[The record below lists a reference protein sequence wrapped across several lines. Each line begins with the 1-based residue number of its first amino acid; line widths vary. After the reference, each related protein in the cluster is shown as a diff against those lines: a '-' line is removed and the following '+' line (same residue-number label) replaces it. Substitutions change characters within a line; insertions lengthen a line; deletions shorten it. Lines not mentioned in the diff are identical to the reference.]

1 MSNGAPGTDRD
12 TALVADFVR
21 RLRRVALHPLAI
33 QELDHGLPGLPPMP
47 GDLLR
52 HLMTVPTEQVR
63 NEDGTVTLRTPLPDE
78 VQFESLATRL
88 RPLTLARDR
97 LHWTKALDALEKIT
111 GQVDA
116 LLSRSTAQI
125 RAEWTIATDRTSRA
139 RAFFT
144 GYQAQDDA
152 AVAMDLTDID
162 LAYAWLYQ
170 DVAHG
175 DEVSTGLFGILERYQ
190 AAVSVFSHIAVVAIE
205 TLHYID
211 ALAELGSIAL
221 PIGTFSDAVVV
232 TATEHTMTGSIIETE
247 IGNDLS
253 DPTLADQLPDE
264 LRPAFALAQRM
275 VQGRADDPQ
284 SEAVAMT
291 VRDS

>member
-1 MSNGAPGTDRD
+1 
-12 TALVADFVR
+12 
-21 RLRRVALHPLAI
+21 
-33 QELDHGLPGLPPMP
+33 
-47 GDLLR
+47 
-52 HLMTVPTEQVR
+52 
-63 NEDGTVTLRTPLPDE
+63 
-78 VQFESLATRL
+78 
-88 RPLTLARDR
+88 
-97 LHWTKALDALEKIT
+97 
-111 GQVDA
+111 
-116 LLSRSTAQI
+116 
-125 RAEWTIATDRTSRA
+125 
-139 RAFFT
+139 
-144 GYQAQDDA
+144 
-152 AVAMDLTDID
+152 
-162 LAYAWLYQ
+162 
-170 DVAHG
+170 
-175 DEVSTGLFGILERYQ
+175 
-190 AAVSVFSHIAVVAIE
+190 VAIE